1 MEGGTRSEFLIAGLL
16 SLGAVLLAVGVG
28 LLLHDPNQPW
38 LLLPMLLGPL
48 ILWTQVGRLRS
59 GDLRPLASQ
68 QPAGSR
74 APNPHRVPAVP

>member
-59 GDLRPLASQ
+59 GDLRPLAS
-68 QPAGSR
+68 
-74 APNPHRVPAVP
+74 